1 MKLLQKSIKNYLYYS
16 LIIFLLSIPVF
27 YWLIQDLWITDV
39 DESLIYQ
46 KEKIVEGL
54 YSHNFDNNTVSKF
67 SENAIQFDLG
77 IYIYSCDTFHADADS
92 IYDNNYYDATRKHIE
107 PFRELRS
114 YVNSAGN
121 TYKIIIR
128 KDLVESHDLIQGIAF
143 TQIIL
148 YIFLLSGILLINSY
162 FSKKTWKPFYQVIA
176 ELKKFKVDKEKPI
189 EVVYSDIDEFKEL
202 NQSVK
207 WLTEN
212 NINIYKSQKEFT
224 ENAAH
229 ETQTPIAIIK
239 NQLDNLIQN
248 KDISES
254 QAKAINTIDRNI
266 NLLTKI
272 NRNLLLLSKIDN
284 NQFPDTEEVDISDLL
299 IETYETFKEQIELK
313 KIEFK
318 SDISTKIIINTNA
331 YLWQLLVANLY
342 MNAIKYN
349 IPNGVIEISLQNNML
364 TISNTGKNSPL
375 PAERIFDRFY
385 KQNTQTEGSGL
396 GLAIAKKICDTL
408 GHKITYQHYTPNI
421 HSFTIS
427 I

>member
-16 LIIFLLSIPVF
+16 LMIFLFSIPVF

-54 YSHNFDNNTVSKF
+54 YTHKFDNNTVRRF
-67 SENAIQFDLG
+67 SENAVHFDLG
-77 IYIYSCDTFHADADS
+77 IYIYICDTYHAEADS

-107 PFRELRS
+107 PFRELQS
-114 YVNSAGN
+114 YVNTGGN
-121 TYKIIIR
+121 TYKIIVR
-128 KDLVESHDLIQGIAF
+128 KDLVESQDLIRGIAF

-189 EVVYSDIDEFKEL
+189 EVVYSDIDEFREL
-202 NQSVK
+202 NHSVK

-212 NINIYKSQKEFT
+212 NINIYRSQKEFT

-239 NQLDNLIQN
+239 NQLDNLIQDQ
-248 KDISES
+248 DITES
-254 QAKAINTIDRNI
+254 QAKTIHSIDKNI

-284 NQFPDTEEVDISDLL
+284 NQFADIEELDVSILL
-299 IETYETFKEQIELK
+299 METYETFKEQIDLK
-313 KIEFK
+313 KIHFK
-318 SDISTKIIINTNA
+318 SDISTKITINTNI

-349 IPNGVIEISLQNNML
+349 IPNGLIEISVRNKML
-364 TISNTGKNSPL
+364 TISNTGKNTPL
-375 PAERIFDRFY
+375 PSEKIFDRFY

-408 GHKITYQHYTPNI
+408 GHNITYQHYTPNI